1 CLPIC
6 PSLYTAITLG
16 LILTLARLLPNNMRA
31 GGVLTQALF
40 FTNYYMILGPHNVG
54 LISGLSSLWSPA
66 VGEPFYVLFPA
77 MYVLLRRLVPTPS
90 RPLAVL
96 GTAWVGLS

>member
-31 GGVLTQALF
+31 GGVLSQALF
-40 FTNYYMILGPHNVG
+40 FTNYYLILGPHNVG
-54 LISGLSSLWSPA
+54 LISGLRSLWSLG
-66 VGEPFYVLFPA
+66 VGEHFYVLFPA
-77 MYVLLRRLVPTPS
+77 MYVLRRRLVRTTS
-90 RPLAVL
+90 RKLVVL
-96 GTAWVGLS
+96 GS